1 VSDTPTSVITV
12 ESLKKCYRDTVAVDG
27 ISFNAYRGEI
37 LGILGPNGSGKTT
50 TLKSVLGLILYD
62 SGSIRVLGMDPAKQR
77 KRILRRTGAMLEGA
91 RNVYWHLSPDENMEY
106 FAGLK
111 GLSRRD
117 IRERR
122 DMLLEQLEL
131 EEVRG
136 KELREFSKG
145 MKQKTALAC
154 AFIHDPDLLLLDEPT
169 LGLDVEI
176 SLQMKDWLRKAAL
189 EQGRTM
195 LVTSHDMDLI
205 EAVCDRVLIIK
216 KGRILTHETLDSLKK
231 RFSRKTF
238 ILTLDR
244 SPGAGAMAGLERLG
258 EVEIR
263 DSVTDCR
270 LQVIL
275 REAGLVYDLMEALRS
290 DGLRVL
296 DLSTVES
303 DLEEIF
309 LEMIRD
315 GEDGTA

>member
-1 VSDTPTSVITV
+1 MSDTPASVITV
-12 ESLKKCYRDTVAVDG
+12 ESLRKSYRDTVAVDG
-27 ISFNAYRGEI
+27 ISFNAYSGEI

-62 SGSIRVLGMDPAKQR
+62 SGNIRVLGMDPARQR

-131 EEVRG
+131 GEVRG

-176 SLQMKDWLRKAAL
+176 ALQMKDWLRKAAV

-195 LVTSHDMDLI
+195 LVTSHDMDFI
-205 EAVCDRVLIIK
+205 ESVCDRVLIIK
-216 KGRILTHETLDSLKK
+216 KGRILTHETLDSLKQ

-238 ILTLDR
+238 TLSLDR
-244 SPGAGAMAGLERLG
+244 APGPGAMAGLESLG
-258 EVEIR
+258 ELDIQNSR
-263 DSVTDCR
+263 TGCR

-290 DGLRVL
+290 DGLRIL

-303 DLEEIF
+303 DLEDIF
-309 LEMIRD
+309 LGMIRD
-315 GEDGTA
+315 GANGTA